1 MIALESTTRE
11 KKLRDIL
18 EEVISIQASK
28 LDHVEQ
34 LPCILLLEAANMLH
48 ILCLKPVKEFA
59 NILKIIIGW
68 NSESYTKKHILIE
81 QS

>member
-1 MIALESTTRE
+1 M
-11 KKLRDIL
+11 D
-18 EEVISIQASK
+18 
-28 LDHVEQ
+28 Q
-34 LPCILLLEAANMLH
+34 LPGILLLEAANMLH

>member
-1 MIALESTTRE
+1 M
-11 KKLRDIL
+11 

-68 NSESYTKKHILIE
+68 NSESYTKKHIVIE

>member
-1 MIALESTTRE
+1 M
-11 KKLRDIL
+11 
-18 EEVISIQASK
+18 EEAISNQASK

-34 LPCILLLEAANMLH
+34 LPGILLLEA
-48 ILCLKPVKEFA
+48 A

-68 NSESYTKKHILIE
+68 KSESYTKKHKFIE

>member
-1 MIALESTTRE
+1 MIF
-11 KKLRDIL
+11 L
-18 EEVISIQASK
+18 EEAISNQASN

-34 LPCILLLEAANMLH
+34 LLGALLLEAASMLH
-48 ILCLKPVKEFA
+48 ILCLKPVKEFV

-68 NSESYTKKHILIE
+68 NSQSYIKKHKLIE

>member
-1 MIALESTTRE
+1 MIF
-11 KKLRDIL
+11 L
-18 EEVISIQASK
+18 EETISNQASK

-34 LPCILLLEAANMLH
+34 LSGALLLEAANMLH
-48 ILCLKPVKEFA
+48 ILCLKPVKEFV

-68 NSESYTKKHILIE
+68 NSESYTKKHKLIE